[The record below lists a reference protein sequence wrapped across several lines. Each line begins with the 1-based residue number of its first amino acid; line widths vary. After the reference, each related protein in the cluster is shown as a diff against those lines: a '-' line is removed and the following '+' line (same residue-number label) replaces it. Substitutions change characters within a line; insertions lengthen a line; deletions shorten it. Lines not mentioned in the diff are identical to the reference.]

1 MNQRT
6 IICIFFIILFPFV
19 SIISQEKTNEKI
31 IFLSNFQAFQ
41 SEKNSNV
48 ESLILESLKKK
59 FESNKFKVLPTNGSN
74 LTENLDYAKKNN
86 GSFLI
91 EGFYQPGTDTKNLSI
106 YIQVYNPTTGY
117 MIDAISIVDEID
129 IVEGV
134 TLDPNELKEKDE
146 TVIAKMSNRVSTSVR
161 TNVNR
166 KENREN
172 INQNL
177 LNTKIAEK
185 NKFPITEASKA
196 NEDATAD
203 VFNLLQNQVT
213 TSATKIARSTNEVPN
228 LVNVISQ
235 NEIKQYGRISINDI
249 MYQLPGFAPSQDYDR
264 RTVSSRGMFESWNN
278 AHYMLLMDG
287 VTHNDN
293 QYGSAYT

>member
-41 SEKNSNV
+41 SDKNSNL

-106 YIQVYNPTTGY
+106 YIQVYNPTTGF

-166 KENREN
+166 KENIEN

>member
-19 SIISQEKTNEKI
+19 SIISQEQTNEKI

-106 YIQVYNPTTGY
+106 YIQVYNPTTGF

>member
-19 SIISQEKTNEKI
+19 SIISQEQTNEKI